1 MQMMT
6 GHLNSG
12 LALRRSS
19 QSHVVLALHIRPGID
34 ASQLTRSFCLARHL
48 SGSFICSAKLRYSEA
63 IRRNSFL
70 SPLS

>member
-34 ASQLTRSFCLARHL
+34 ASQLTR
-48 SGSFICSAKLRYSEA
+48 YSEA